1 MLNQEMTFVDRSV
14 NDQRD
19 GYVELTSER
28 EHFECITRKVI
39 GRGDQVRPSVRDAE
53 AQTDPSM
60 PNNMW
65 TQYEY
70 VCPVV
75 DPAKFDEEKS
85 SALADF
91 LEKYTDEVCDYVRR
105 LLS

>member
-1 MLNQEMTFVDRSV
+1 MLNQEMNFSDR
-14 NDQRD
+14 NADDQRD

-28 EHFECITRKVI
+28 EHFETIITTLV
-39 GRGDQVRPSVRDAE
+39 GRGDQVKPFTRENE

-70 VCPVV
+70 EYPKI
-75 DPAKFDEEKS
+75 DPATYDEERAA
-85 SALADF
+85 ALADF
-91 LEKYTDEVCDYVRR
+91 VGKYSDEVCDYV
-105 LLS
+105 SI